1 MQEQESPFDSIVK
14 FMAPE
19 SRRVLDLARE
29 EMLNLKHW
37 WIGTEHLLW
46 GLASEESLTSFLTPL
61 GITPERIHAGI
72 VFIFDRQVHQGQS
85 VQGSPP
91 LADISSDALKL
102 LTPRAKQMIFL
113 AAEEMK
119 SQGEQ
124 SIRPMHLLLGLLNEG
139 EGLGAGLLRSL
150 GVSLL
155 QARTA
160 LAPPTANQRCSFCG
174 RSGSQVARFF
184 PAEVGI
190 AESSAPLPGALICDH
205 CVRRFSTML
214 GSA

>member
-1 MQEQESPFDSIVK
+1 MQEQELPFDSLAK
-14 FMAPE
+14 LMAPE

-72 VFIFDRQVHQGQS
+72 VFIFDRQTQKGQS
-85 VQGSPP
+85 VQDSP
-91 LADISSDALKL
+91 LAANVSSDALTL

-113 AAEEMK
+113 AGEEMK
-119 SQGEQ
+119 SQGEK
-124 SIRPMHLLLGLLNEG
+124 SIRPAHLLLGMLQEG
-139 EGLGAGLLRSL
+139 SGIGARLVGSL

-155 QARTA
+155 QARAA
-160 LAPPTANQRCSFCG
+160 LAPPIATQTCSFCG
-174 RSGSQVARFF
+174 RTGSLVKRIFL
-184 PAEVGI
+184 
-190 AESSAPLPGALICDH
+190 AESGVGGPAPSSSICDQ
-205 CVRRFSTML
+205 CVERFHAML
-214 GSA
+214 EPS